1 MLTIPNHLQNG
12 IMINF
17 CITFKSIQ
25 VYSSNYSI
33 NIDRTYHINN
43 AFNSGVMKHELIWLI
58 YSCQA
63 ELADGKAIVKNLK
76 RLISPTFVG
85 QISVFPRDAILPSV
99 YGFPECSSVLQL
111 VGNLPS
117 TTPSNY
123 ICFLNYSDRSTYK
136 LDLVCGCG
144 SLWPCPRPHPPML
157 TTAPDN
163 NFAKFFFYLKAII
176 HHF

>member
-1 MLTIPNHLQNG
+1 MLTIQNRLQNG

-85 QISVFPRDAILPSV
+85 QRSVFPRDASLPSS
-99 YGFPECSSVLQL
+99 YGFPDFSSVQCDNESQL
-111 VGNLPS
+111 SLFWKIVFILESNPTLVLS
-117 TTPSNY
+117 SFTPK
-123 ICFLNYSDRSTYK
+123 ITFL
-136 LDLVCGCG
+136 C
-144 SLWPCPRPHPPML
+144 
-157 TTAPDN
+157 
-163 NFAKFFFYLKAII
+163 
-176 HHF
+176 